1 MRALSLLIASVRDLG
16 LKATCAQLPAVAAA
30 PLTLRRLKRRKF
42 AELSRDGFD
51 AAHGTDTAA
60 VLVGRELGPAVTRGG
75 HLVIHYE
82 TTSAA
87 AIRMPLDSLGAG
99 IAGCTFVD
107 LGCGKG
113 KPLLVAAAYP
123 FRRLV
128 GVDISPACVKVARR
142 NVARFGPERIDP
154 ARVELRVGEAEE
166 FEFPPEP
173 LVVYLYNPFP
183 GAVLERVVRNLEA
196 SLREWPRE
204 CAVVYVNPH
213 ALAPL
218 AGSGSFERVPTIVDR
233 MPAAAPGSAGYERA
247 AVFVTKGWPQSPAR
261 SESPAPS
268 EPPAPLAPAGAS
280 EPPARPEP
288 AGASAPARAAG
299 PGPAA

>member
-1 MRALSLLIASVRDLG
+1 MRALSHFTASVRDLG
-16 LKATCAQLPAVAAA
+16 LKATFAQLPAAAAA

-42 AELSRDGFD
+42 EELSRDGFD

-82 TTSAA
+82 TTSEE
-87 AIRMPLDSLGAG
+87 AIRMPLDSLSAG
-99 IAGCTFVD
+99 LAGCTFVD

-113 KPLLVAAAYP
+113 KPLLVAASYP

-128 GVDISPACVKVARR
+128 GVDISPACVKIARR
-142 NVARFGPERIDP
+142 NVARYGPERIDP

-166 FEFPPEP
+166 FEFPPGP

-183 GAVLERVVRNLEA
+183 GAVLERVVAHLEA
-196 SLREWPRE
+196 SLREWPRA

-213 ALAPL
+213 ALEAL
-218 AGSGSFERVPTIVDR
+218 AASELFERTPTIVDR
-233 MPAAAPGSAGYERA
+233 MPSAARGSASYERA
-247 AVFVTKGWPQSPAR
+247 AVFVTKGWP
-261 SESPAPS
+261 
-268 EPPAPLAPAGAS
+268 
-280 EPPARPEP
+280 
-288 AGASAPARAAG
+288 G
-299 PGPAA
+299 PT